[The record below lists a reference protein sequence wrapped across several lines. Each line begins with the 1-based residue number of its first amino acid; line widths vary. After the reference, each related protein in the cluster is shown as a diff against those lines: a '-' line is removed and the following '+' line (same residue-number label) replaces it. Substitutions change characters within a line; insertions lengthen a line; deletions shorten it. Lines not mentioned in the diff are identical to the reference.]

1 MDDLISRQ
9 AALDALKYET
19 DYLTSAY
26 ICNGQTFLYK
36 ESAIEQ
42 ISALPPVQPKR
53 GKWIERGTWSEG
65 YGMGESYGKYW
76 ACDQCGREVK
86 GFWNECGNN
95 FCSNCGADMRERGVS
110 NADNG

>member
-1 MDDLISRQ
+1 MGELIQKQ
-9 AALDALKYET
+9 AMLHAIEKCHKKCCRTDSNGDEWIHYET
-19 DYLTSAY
+19 AL
-26 ICNGQTFLYK
+26 NEL
-36 ESAIEQ
+36 E
-42 ISALPPVQPKR
+42 ALPPVQPKR

-76 ACDQCGREVK
+76 ACDQCGREAK

-110 NADNG
+110 NAVNN